1 MTVARLESGAFEL
14 ESEAGHGLQAV
25 ARDETPDAAALEVHL
40 RLVQLFIQ
48 SRKPDEAAPHLRIL
62 AEATPDDPR
71 LWGPLA
77 VRLRQDDLC
86 EAAMAVWTRAL
97 AAGIEPAK
105 ARLNLGQMLA
115 ALGRPDEALVHL
127 HETLRAWSDPGPK
140 ALRRLATAFEQAGE
154 SAEAVELRRRAA
166 ELDTAEAGAPD
177 APVASEPAP
186 LTQVVPPP
194 AAEVIPLA
202 ARTRPARIL
211 VIEPDAG
218 SPLEACLR
226 ALRPQ
231 DDIQAATGAA
241 GSETDGYD
249 VAIRVPQIDFS
260 GFHPDIR
267 RRGTRVYHSGLIMAA
282 FAMGLPRAEVF
293 GLFSG
298 SVYRAL
304 GYFDAYARDEALL
317 LASADAVGLDL
328 RPVLAEL
335 TGQAFV
341 HVPRRPTV
349 GFHWALARRICEQHG
364 LDTDPHAEAPAD
376 PYLAQ
381 ARWPVYPKI
390 AEQLGVP
397 SSLRFKPAISETA
410 PELSLDQLID
420 QAWRVYGADPQIVRG
435 PQTVET
441 VRILRQLGL

>member
-14 ESEAGHGLQAV
+14 ESEAGHELQAV
-25 ARDETPDAAALEVHL
+25 ARDETPNAAALELHL

-77 VRLRQDDLC
+77 ARLGQDDLC

-127 HETLRAWSDPGPK
+127 HETRRAWSDPGPK

-154 SAEAVELRRRAA
+154 TAEAVELRRRAA
-166 ELDTAEAGAPD
+166 ELDTAEAGAPE
-177 APVASEPAP
+177 ALVPSEPAP

-194 AAEVIPLA
+194 AAEIIPLA

-211 VIEPDAG
+211 VIGPDAG

-231 DDIQAATGAA
+231 DDIQTVTGAA
-241 GSETDGYD
+241 GSADGYD
-249 VAIRVPQIDFS
+249 VAVRVPEIDFS

-304 GYFDAYARDEALL
+304 GYFDVYARDEALL
-317 LASADAVGLDL
+317 LASADAVGLNL

-335 TGQAFV
+335 SGQAFV
-341 HVPRRPTV
+341 HVPRRPTMA
-349 GFHWALARRICEQHG
+349 FHWALARHICEQSG

-376 PYLAQ
+376 PYLLQ

-390 AEQLGVP
+390 AELLGVP

-410 PELSLDQLID
+410 PELSLDEVID
-420 QAWRVYGADPQIVRG
+420 QAWRVYGADPQVVRG
-435 PQTVET
+435 PQTAET
-441 VRILRQLGL
+441 VRVLRQLGL